1 MNITLIQAAQDSYE
15 VLSNMSYITNHTKKQ
30 DTMSESQQTAS
41 RVGQELPMLQI
52 MELLDGEISTLKQIR

>member
-1 MNITLIQAAQDSYE
+1 
-15 VLSNMSYITNHTKKQ
+15 MSYITNHTKKQ